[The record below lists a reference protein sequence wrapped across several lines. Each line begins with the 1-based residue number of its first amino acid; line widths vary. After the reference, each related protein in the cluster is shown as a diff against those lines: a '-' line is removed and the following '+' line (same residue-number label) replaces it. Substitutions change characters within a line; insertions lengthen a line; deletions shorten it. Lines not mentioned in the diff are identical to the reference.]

1 MADPFQNVDAAGADF
16 IKMFADA
23 MDMRQ
28 SDLTMEA
35 IVADYLDR
43 LDRPGVA
50 KIVEIGAGAGAVT
63 RRIAARFPAA
73 EVVGLE
79 PSEGFVQE
87 ARARA
92 TTLSNLTFQVADGAA
107 LPVAGNS
114 VDGVVIHT
122 VLSHVTDPFPIL
134 NEAVRVLRPG
144 GMIAVCDADFSKGSF
159 ASFPNDPLDSLAR
172 TFVSDFV
179 TDAYIVGK
187 LRGLLTGVGLAVD
200 HFQLW
205 NRLTD
210 GAPMMLPWVEVT
222 TKQMVERGQIGTGLR
237 DALIEEHNRRVAAKT
252 LYGFQ
257 LFATA
262 IGTKPQI

>member
-1 MADPFQNVDAAGADF
+1 MADPFQDVDAAGADF
-16 IKMFADA
+16 ITMFADA

-28 SDLTMEA
+28 SDPTMEA

-43 LDRPGVA
+43 LDQTDVTR
-50 KIVEIGAGAGAVT
+50 IVEIGAGAGAVS
-63 RRIAARFPAA
+63 RRIAARFPVAR
-73 EVVGLE
+73 VTGFE
-79 PSEGFVQE
+79 PSEGFVKE
-87 ARARA
+87 ARSRA
-92 TTLSNLTFQVADGAA
+92 AGVDNLSFEVADGAA
-107 LPVAGNS
+107 LPVAEDS
-114 VDGVVIHT
+114 VDAVVIHT

-134 NEAVRVLRPG
+134 KEALRVLRPG
-144 GMIAVCDADFSKGSF
+144 GRIAVCDADFSKGSF

-222 TKQMVERGQIGTGLR
+222 TKQMVERGQIGAGLR

-262 IGTKPQI
+262 IGTKPQM